1 MAKHHAYMMRILKLM
16 SDEKQKMIYTDIDV
30 LAKAGDEKKIG
41 MNGF

>member
-1 MAKHHAYMMRILKLM
+1 MMRILKL